1 MDRSNFQSLG
11 MLLITNFVIQIL
23 AGMVVR
29 GISGLKEVYQQVYQ
43 KVSEKEGTIVIYA
56 CYDLDSICATK
67 ILAVAWPDSETFQ
80 P

>member
-1 MDRSNFQSLG
+1 
-11 MLLITNFVIQIL
+11 
-23 AGMVVR
+23 MVVR

-67 ILAVAWPDSETFQ
+67 ILAVASPDSETFQ